1 MSAAPRLTEAQLTD
15 PRFDLPATETHT
27 KVFICATPRSGSWL
41 LCRALLHHGIGVP
54 HEYYNPR
61 HFGVLGPRY
70 GVPALRDATRLRADA
85 AVRRAFNAALLA
97 RRSPG
102 GVFSAKI
109 HWGEYAAYLDNAEGD
124 ALFQAGHF
132 IHLYREDVLGQ
143 AISMHIAS
151 ETGIW
156 GSDATVATPPAKV
169 PSFFNTAAI
178 GEHMRV
184 LAESDLSWR
193 LFFARN
199 AITPLRFSYEQLRD
213 DLPHVVR
220 TIIDRFG
227 LAVPPDTPAYVEDG
241 PDEYR
246 DASVPPRS
254 DIRAAFYRAYRRVKR
269 GDSSGADAQVAER
282 PAALAVAP
290 APKPAVGLRG
300 RRNKICLCM
309 IVKNEA
315 GVIERCLASVRPLID
330 YWVIVDTGSTD
341 GTQDVIRAAMADLPG
356 ALHERPWVN
365 FAHNRTEALALAKP
379 YGEYSLIMDADD
391 VLVLPPGFRAPTL
404 KDDSITIEVQNKG
417 ILFTRPQL
425 LKSVLPWR
433 YEGVLHEFLTCG
445 VDRKGQRMLAQ
456 QRSQKRLSG
465 ARIIMNYD
473 GARRSLSIEEYS
485 RQDAAVLQNAL
496 VTETDPFLI
505 ARYTFYLGQAYFD
518 AGELEAAL
526 KTFIARAELGGWN
539 DEVFVSLCRAAKL
552 KADLGHD
559 ADDVIATFLKA
570 HGSVPNRAEA
580 LYGAARFCRI
590 KKRFQQGYDFA
601 KRGLRIKRPGDVLF
615 SEGWVYEYG
624 LLDEYAVNA
633 YWIGQYRECLDAC
646 KTLLGV
652 EATPAYERD
661 RIQANADAARAKL
674 ADLKAGAGS
683 IS

>member
-1 MSAAPRLTEAQLTD
+1 MSAVTRLTEAQLTEA
-15 PRFDLPATETHT
+15 RFDHPAGETHT

-41 LCRALLHHGIGVP
+41 LCRALLHYGVGVP

-70 GVPALRDATRLRADA
+70 GVPALRDATRLRTDA
-85 AVRRAFNAALLA
+85 GVRRAFHAALLK

-102 GVFSAKI
+102 GVFAAKI

-124 ALFQAGHF
+124 ALFQGGLF
-132 IHLYREDVLGQ
+132 IQLTREDVLAQ

-184 LAESDLSWR
+184 LAESDLAWR

-199 AITPLRFSYEQLRD
+199 GITPLRFSYEQLRD
-213 DLPHVVR
+213 ALPDVVG
-220 TIIDRFG
+220 TIVERFG
-227 LAVPPDTPAYVEDG
+227 LKVPADLPAYVEDG
-241 PDEYR
+241 PDDYR

-254 DIRAAFYRAYRRVKR
+254 EIRAAFYRAYRRVKR
-269 GDSSGADAQVAER
+269 GDSSDADVVGR
-282 PAALAVAP
+282 PVVRAVAP
-290 APKPAVGLRG
+290 AAAKSEVGLRG

-341 GTQDVIRAAMADLPG
+341 GTQEVIRAALADLPG
-356 ALHERPWVN
+356 ALHERPWVD

-379 YGEYSLIMDADD
+379 HGEYSLIMDADD
-391 VLVLPPGFRAPTL
+391 VLVLPPGFRAPVL
-404 KDDSITIEVQNKG
+404 KDDSITVEVQNKG

-445 VDRKGQRMLAQ
+445 VDRKGQRVLAQ
-456 QRSQKRLSG
+456 QRSQKRLLG

-485 RQDAAVLQNAL
+485 RQDAAVLQSAL
-496 VTETDPFLI
+496 VTETDPFLV

-518 AGELEAAL
+518 AGEAEKAL
-526 KTFIARAELGGWN
+526 ATFLARAELGGWA
-539 DEVFVSLCRAAKL
+539 DEVFVSLCRAAQL

-559 ADDVIATFLKA
+559 GDEVIATYLKA
-570 HGSVPNRAEA
+570 HGVAPHRAEA
-580 LYGAARFCRI
+580 LHHAARFCRI
-590 KKRFQQGYDFA
+590 KERFQQGYDFA
-601 KRGLRIKRPGDVLF
+601 QRGLRIKRPGDVLF
-615 SEGWVYEYG
+615 SEGWVYDYG

-633 YWIGQYRECLDAC
+633 YWIGAYRECLDAC

-652 EATPAYERD
+652 EATPVHERG
-661 RIQANADAARAKL
+661 RIQANADAARGKL
-674 ADLKAGAGS
+674 AEQRAGAA
-683 IS
+683 